1 MSGSEID
8 DEEKE
13 ETTEGIK
20 IEKEEEI
27 KEEGISE
34 EKISEEIKEE
44 EIERKEEEIKEEIK
58 ERTAKESKKFGFI
71 AELIYLLAF
80 YIFGI
85 YLFVS
90 LGRLPFTILAI
101 LYGFLV
107 PALLLLGFKRI
118 CTRCKNFAHSCPFY
132 FGSFAKMFFKKKEEP
147 FDQGDFSWRLMPFL
161 VLISWPFCG
170 IAGYLIYYRESTA
183 WIVNLTLLLLLS
195 IAGVY
200 LYRNLAKTCHSG
212 LTGEEI
218 IGEGVTKEIVTEKIV
233 TEEATEESRD
243 VTAIIEMMEEKIGK
257 EKEKYKAME
266 ERISQLKKVL
276 EDIEVPEKTP
286 EEEGAVR

>member
-27 KEEGISE
+27 KEEEIKE
-34 EKISEEIKEE
+34 EEIKEE
-44 EIERKEEEIKEEIK
+44 EIKEEEIKEEEIKEEEISEEIK

-107 PALLLLGFKRI
+107 PAL
-118 CTRCKNFAHSCPFY
+118 FASRFQEDLHPVQKFCPLM
-132 FGSFAKMFFKKKEEP
+132 SFLF
-147 FDQGDFSWRLMPFL
+147 W
-161 VLISWPFCG
+161 
-170 IAGYLIYYRESTA
+170 
-183 WIVNLTLLLLLS
+183 
-195 IAGVY
+195 
-200 LYRNLAKTCHSG
+200 
-212 LTGEEI
+212 
-218 IGEGVTKEIVTEKIV
+218 
-233 TEEATEESRD
+233 
-243 VTAIIEMMEEKIGK
+243 
-257 EKEKYKAME
+257 
-266 ERISQLKKVL
+266 
-276 EDIEVPEKTP
+276 
-286 EEEGAVR
+286 